1 MAGLKVNKCE
11 GPFTPAPSQ
20 LDAAL
25 QAQARGEV
33 YAPPGRWHRASSAD
47 GQTGTRLAIIARP
60 RNMHNYAADAGAR
73 Q

>member
-1 MAGLKVNKCE
+1 MNPHCQTGVHCAACQGRAEVMVALKVNKCE

-33 YAPPGRWHRASSAD
+33 YAPPGKCRGC
-47 GQTGTRLAIIARP
+47 GQ
-60 RNMHNYAADAGAR
+60 
-73 Q
+73 